1 MPNMDYQNN
10 FIIPLFHGEY
20 DEYLDGMIDTIQ
32 RYKREKA
39 PKIWE
44 FKVGEAIKFNMA
56 TNPKYL
62 RGAQGTI
69 RKINRTKVVI
79 DLDHPH
85 GRFHKNIST
94 PLTMIEKVN

>member
-1 MPNMDYQNN
+1 MNYYNDFVLPV
-10 FIIPLFHGEY
+10 FKGEY

-32 RYKREKA
+32 KRKRDMA

-44 FKVGEAIKFNMA
+44 YQVGDVVRFNQN

-62 RGAQGTI
+62 RGAQGI
-69 RKINRTKVVI
+69 VKKINRTKVVI
-79 DLDHPH
+79 DLDERHN
-85 GRFHKNIST
+85 RFYKNITT